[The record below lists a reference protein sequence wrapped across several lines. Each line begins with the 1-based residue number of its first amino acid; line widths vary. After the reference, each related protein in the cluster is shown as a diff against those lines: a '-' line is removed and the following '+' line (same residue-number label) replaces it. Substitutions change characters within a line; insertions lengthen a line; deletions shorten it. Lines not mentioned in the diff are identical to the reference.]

1 MGKRIFK
8 SIKYILNALLSL
20 IYDDGDQ
27 CRSCGELYDGDLIL
41 CNSCYS
47 SIKFCEGHFNL
58 KKENDNIKVLSSAYY
73 NNIIKKLIT
82 NFKYGNSFSSGII
95 LSKFMIRTYLEENLK
110 IDFITFVPIKPNALK
125 KRGFNQSEFLAK
137 EIGRELDIPIISS
150 LYIRKSLLEQ
160 KRLGQYD
167 RWENL
172 SEAFGVKCK
181 ENLQG
186 KRVLLVD
193 DVVTTG
199 ATVFNCAV
207 TLKKYG
213 VLDII
218 VLTAAKSCI

>member
-1 MGKRIFK
+1 MGKRFFK
-8 SIKYILNALLSL
+8 SIKYIINSLLSL

-27 CRSCGELYDGDLIL
+27 CKVCGELYDGDLVL
-41 CNSCYS
+41 CNSCYIS
-47 SIKFCEGHFNL
+47 IEFCESHFYLKREMNSIK
-58 KKENDNIKVLSSAYY
+58 ILSSAYY

-95 LSKFMIRTYLEENLK
+95 LSKFMIKTFLQENIK
-110 IDFITFVPIKPNALK
+110 IDFITFVPIKPTALK

-137 EIGRELDIPIISS
+137 EIGRELDIPIIPS
-150 LYIRKSLLEQ
+150 LYIRKKLLEQ

-172 SEAFGVKCK
+172 SEAFGVKCN
-181 ENLQG
+181 ENLID
-186 KRVLLVD
+186 KRILLVD

-199 ATVFNCAV
+199 ATVFNCAM

>member
-8 SIKYILNALLSL
+8 SIKYIINSVLTL
-20 IYDDGDQ
+20 IYDDGEQ
-27 CRSCGELYDGDLIL
+27 CEVCGQLFEGDLMLCKSCYRSIEF
-41 CNSCYS
+41 CNSHFCLKRQEN
-47 SIKFCEGHFNL
+47 SIK
-58 KKENDNIKVLSSAYY
+58 ILSSAYY

-82 NFKYGNSFSSGII
+82 NFKYGNSFSSGMI
-95 LSKFMIRTYLEENLK
+95 LSQFMIKTYLQEN
-110 IDFITFVPIKPNALK
+110 INVDFITFVPIKPTSLK

-137 EIGRELDIPIISS
+137 QIGLELDIPIISS
-150 LYIRKSLLEQ
+150 LYIRKKLLEQ

-167 RWENL
+167 RWDNL
-172 SEAFGVKCK
+172 SEAFGVKCNK
-181 ENLQG
+181 NLTG
-186 KRVLLVD
+186 KRILLVD

-199 ATVFNCAV
+199 ATVFNCAM